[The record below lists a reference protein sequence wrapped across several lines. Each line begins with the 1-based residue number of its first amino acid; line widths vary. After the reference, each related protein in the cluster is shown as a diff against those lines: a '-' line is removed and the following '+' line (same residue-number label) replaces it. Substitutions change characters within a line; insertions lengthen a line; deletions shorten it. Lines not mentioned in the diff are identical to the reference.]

1 MRVVL
6 ADLPAPVPL
15 SRTLARQG
23 QRARVEALGL
33 LVASLAVALG
43 LWLAYARQ
51 VQEIPV
57 HPGVLV
63 QEGQPFADA
72 LGVFPGADE
81 RASAARLIAQWMAAQ
96 GPLTHVG
103 ALSRVQD
110 PATGKALF
118 TPADIAA
125 VKPGLAVRTAETY
138 RIRTARAAGI
148 FFLSFW
154 LLHLVRRLRRTTG
167 DPVLVPIAGLLSGLG
182 FMAML
187 ALRDP
192 LRDTDAATGFVV
204 GVALGCLVFAVLS
217 FVDFENPRFRR
228 STLLPFGAAVLLAAA
243 LVMFGAGPGESGVKV
258 NLLGGQPIEAIR
270 ILAVLALASYFSR
283 RWEPL
288 REISA
293 PIGRTPVVRR
303 HLLLPRAADVKP
315 LAVIVG
321 TLLVF
326 FFLQRDLGPA
336 LVLGCMAL
344 AMYGVARA
352 RVPLVAAGFL
362 ILIGAF
368 ALGYW
373 LGFPATLARRVSIW
387 LDPWNNARAGGDQ
400 IAHALW
406 ALSSGGPLGSGA
418 GVGDGHLVP
427 AGQTDLIVSVIGEEL
442 GFVGIVVIALAYALM
457 VWRILRISARAPGDY
472 AAFLALGCAL
482 SLAIPAIIIIGGQ
495 LGAVPLSGVATPFLS
510 FGKSSMVASFT
521 ALAIASAIATRT
533 GPVRPAFTRQL
544 RTAGWTLAALASLLV
559 GRAAW
564 VQVPDADDVTLR
576 PALVRQADGD
586 VRYRYNP
593 RLLLASRVL
602 PRGSVL
608 DRHGFVL
615 ATNEPARAEAFEDRL
630 HTLGAGTSGECPTNE
645 GAFSSASLSVAAQ
658 APRCYPL
665 GGRAFHVIGESSR
678 QVNWAARNT
687 SFVERDSNGV
697 LQGFEDRARMVN
709 VHPRGGESETV
720 VARDYRDLLP
730 LLRNKGNPDH
740 PDVRRLVE
748 RPRDVQV
755 TVDGPFQALVAEAL
769 EARARAAGAGRGAAV
784 VLDPSTGELLAI
796 ASYPWP
802 DMDPSGRTLAP
813 VEPAALLDRA
823 RYGLYPPGSTFKLV
837 TAAAAL
843 NRASPSALPPFMC
856 EPLAGG
862 RVGARLPGVSRPVRD
877 DVLDHSAHGR
887 VDLRKGLIVSCNAY
901 FAQLAVYLGA
911 DALAGAAAPA
921 QIQVSSS
928 RARLGPTL
936 PHAGYGQGETVAS
949 PLRMARAV
957 AAIATDGTIREA
969 SLVRTEGQG
978 GTTEIRWLRPQDAAF
993 LRGAMREVV
1002 TAGTGRSLARHAVP
1016 IAGKTGTA
1024 EVSGAPSHSWFV
1036 GFAPYD
1042 SPRIAFAVIVEHAG
1056 YGGRIAAPLAG
1067 DIVTAARAAGI
1078 LK

>member
-43 LWLAYARQ
+43 LWLTYARQ
-51 VQEIPV
+51 VQEMSV
-57 HPGVLV
+57 HPGVLI
-63 QEGQPFADA
+63 QEGQPFAEA
-72 LGVFPGADE
+72 LGVFPGAE
-81 RASAARLIAQWMAAQ
+81 QRTSVAGLITESMKTH

-110 PATGKALF
+110 PATGMGLF

-125 VKPGLAVRTAETY
+125 IKPGLAVRTAETY
-138 RIRTARAAGI
+138 RMRTARSAGI

-154 LLHLVRRLRRTTG
+154 LLHLVRRIRHTTG
-167 DPVLVPIAGLLSGLG
+167 DPVLVPLAGLLSGLG

-192 LRDTDAATGFVV
+192 LRDTDAATGFVI
-204 GVALGCLVFAVLS
+204 GVALGCVLFAVLS
-217 FVDFENPRFRR
+217 FVDFENPRFRH
-228 STLLPFGAAVLLAAA
+228 STLLPFGGAVLLAAA
-243 LVMFGAGPGESGVKV
+243 LVMFGNGPGESGVKV
-258 NLLGGQPIEAIR
+258 NLLGVQPVEAIR

-293 PIGRTPVVRR
+293 PIGRLRVVRR
-303 HLLLPRAADVKP
+303 HVLLPRAADVKP

-352 RVPLVAAGFL
+352 RVPLVVAGFL
-362 ILIGAF
+362 VLIGAF
-368 ALGYW
+368 ALGHW
-373 LGFPATLARRVSIW
+373 LGFPATLARRMSIW

-400 IAHALW
+400 IAQALW

-442 GFVGIVVIALAYALM
+442 GFVGIVVIALAYALI

-482 SLAIPAIIIIGGQ
+482 SLAIPALIIIGGQ

-510 FGKSSMVASFT
+510 FGKSSMLASFT
-521 ALAIASAIATRT
+521 ALAIASAIASRT
-533 GPVRPAFTRQL
+533 GPVRPAFTGPL
-544 RTAGWTLAALASLLV
+544 RTAGWTLAGLALLLLA
-559 GRAAW
+559 RAAW
-564 VQVPDADDVTLR
+564 IQVPHADDVTLR

-586 VRYRYNP
+586 LRYRYNP

-615 ATNEPARAEAFEDRL
+615 ATTEPARAEPLAARL
-630 HTLGAGTSGECPTNE
+630 RTLGAGTSADCPTDD
-645 GAFSSASLSVAAQ
+645 GAFSSASRSAAAQ
-658 APRCYPL
+658 VPRCYPL
-665 GGRAFHVIGESSR
+665 GGRAFHVLGESSR
-678 QVNWAARNT
+678 QLNWAARNA

-697 LQGFEDRARMVN
+697 LQGFEERARMVH
-709 VHPRGGESETV
+709 VHPRDGGSHTV

-730 LLRNKGNPDH
+730 LLRNKRSPDH

-755 TVDGPFQALVAEAL
+755 TLDGPFQALVAGAL
-769 EARARAAGAGRGAAV
+769 EARARAAGAGRGAAI
-784 VLDPSTGELLAI
+784 VLDPATGELLAI

-802 DMDPSGRTLAP
+802 ELHSDRGQPAP
-813 VEPAALLDRA
+813 EPAALLDRA

-843 NRASPSALPPFMC
+843 NRGSSSPLPPFMC

-862 RVGARLPGVSRPVRD
+862 RVGAGLPGVSRPVRD
-877 DVLDHSAHGR
+877 DVLDHSPHGR
-887 VDLRKGLIVSCNAY
+887 VDLRKGLVLSCNAY
-901 FAQLAVYLGA
+901 FAQLALFLGP

-921 QIQVSSS
+921 QIQVASS

-936 PHAGYGQGETVAS
+936 AHAGYGQGEAVAS

-978 GTTEIRWLRPQDAAF
+978 PPTEVRWLRPRDAAF
-993 LRGAMREVV
+993 LRSAMREAV
-1002 TAGTGRSLARHAVP
+1002 TAGTGRSLAGHAVP

-1024 EVSGAPSHSWFV
+1024 EVGGAPSHSWFV